1 MCVRTTFTREL
12 SERKWKKKYAKFLTK
27 SKGKG
32 KSFVFITKKG
42 RMIKQK
48 ASATS
53 INTKLKCLL
62 FFVKN
67 PLKNQALDHDT
78 IKIKS
83 KMSFED
89 MLHAIERLIFVLN
102 ERTNNDQHKTYIKV
116 IIIQKKNAYYINVE
130 ASQFLSLC

>member
-1 MCVRTTFTREL
+1 
-12 SERKWKKKYAKFLTK
+12 
-27 SKGKG
+27 
-32 KSFVFITKKG
+32 
-42 RMIKQK
+42 MIKQK